1 MIERQLIVTWYKP
14 DEKTPLTDTRVVVT
28 VSGKAR
34 NIILDHALETATWFG
49 DGLGWDLEGYP
60 DAEFTVHAW
69 ADLDP
74 YGG

>member
-14 DEKTPLTDTRVVVT
+14 DEKMPPIDTMVVAT
-28 VSGKAR
+28 VSGKAG
-34 NIILDHALETATWFG
+34 NIILDHILNIATWFG
-49 DGLGWDLEGYP
+49 DRLGWDFEGYP